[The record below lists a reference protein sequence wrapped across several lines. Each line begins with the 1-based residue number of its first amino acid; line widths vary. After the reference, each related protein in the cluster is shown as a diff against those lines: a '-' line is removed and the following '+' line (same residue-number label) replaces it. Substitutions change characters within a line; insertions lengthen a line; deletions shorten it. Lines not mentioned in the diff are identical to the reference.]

1 MLKINW
7 RRWEPTRFM
16 LHHGPPHTRTHTVLY
31 SYIKGWWEEKKQR
44 DWGNIIV
51 LLTSLL
57 VIKVNHH
64 LNRFEQ
70 TNTHTHTHAQIHT
83 HRCCYYVGV
92 WLIESITD
100 TWCHTHTHTHAHCL
114 ILFQG
119 FDGTQAGCKQ
129 AVNYPE
135 AGTCSHLKSAE
146 ERVPRVLRWN
156 CTQGGT
162 QSPSTSLPPSL
173 LLLRSYHS
181 STAALKGFSPI
192 KHQRMRAPDRSSQ
205 SSTTQQMWNGLMGS
219 PERWRAV
226 WREEEEEEEEYSD

>member
-100 TWCHTHTHTHAHCL
+100 TWCHTHTHTQRKCIHFPEEWRVCL
-114 ILFQG
+114 SEDDSSEYLRTISRHFPFSAPYISATPQTRRIYFIFSLLHI
-119 FDGTQAGCKQ
+119 FDGF
-129 AVNYPE
+129 
-135 AGTCSHLKSAE
+135 SHS
-146 ERVPRVLRWN
+146 V
-156 CTQGGT
+156 
-162 QSPSTSLPPSL
+162 
-173 LLLRSYHS
+173 
-181 STAALKGFSPI
+181 
-192 KHQRMRAPDRSSQ
+192 D
-205 SSTTQQMWNGLMGS
+205 
-219 PERWRAV
+219 
-226 WREEEEEEEEYSD
+226 

>member
-64 LNRFEQ
+64 LNRFER
-70 TNTHTHTHAQIHT
+70 TNTHTHARAHAQIHT

-92 WLIESITD
+92 WLIESITEYMVP
-100 TWCHTHTHTHAHCL
+100 HTHTHTQKMYS
-114 ILFQG
+114 F
-119 FDGTQAGCKQ
+119 
-129 AVNYPE
+129 PR
-135 AGTCSHLKSAE
+135 
-146 ERVPRVLRWN
+146 RV
-156 CTQGGT
+156 
-162 QSPSTSLPPSL
+162 TSLSQWRRQQWVFKNNFETLSIFCSL
-173 LLLRSYHS
+173 HFRYTSNQKDIFYF
-181 STAALKGFSPI
+181 FSI
-192 KHQRMRAPDRSSQ
+192 
-205 SSTTQQMWNGLMGS
+205 TYIWWL
-219 PERWRAV
+219 
-226 WREEEEEEEEYSD
+226 